1 MDMARKRGGIKIVWL
16 AWFTDSI
23 ALWSRQDEKPYFL
36 DDPPTA
42 TTSSNPP
49 MDNQHSGY
57 IESEDDQ
64 EPSETKEPG
73 RLELAAINWDDI
85 NDEVEAAML
94 ESDDEDDMKSE
105 RSGMRSENV
114 SEDEM
119 GSENG

>member
-1 MDMARKRGGIKIVWL
+1 MARKRGGIKIVWL

-23 ALWSRQDEKPYFL
+23 ALWSRQDEKTYFL

-49 MDNQHSGY
+49 MDNQLSGY

-64 EPSETKEPG
+64 EPSETKETG
-73 RLELAAINWDDI
+73 RLELAAIDWDDI

-105 RSGMRSENV
+105 HSGMGSGNV